1 MFKLEKKP
9 RKTEAI
15 YISDEVRER
24 WGLMKSE
31 DFEMLNTEYLR
42 QMYLMQNKSTNAI
55 IEIKRWVILFGVLVV
70 LSGIFAV
77 LNFFL
82 QY

>member
-1 MFKLEKKP
+1 MFKKKP

-31 DFEMLNTEYLR
+31 DFEILNTEYLR
-42 QMYLMQNKSTNAI
+42 QIYLMQDKSTNAI
-55 IEIKRWVILFGVLVV
+55 IEIKRWVLLFGVLVV
-70 LSGIFAV
+70 LGGILAV
-77 LNFFL
+77 INFFL
-82 QY
+82 QF